1 LFKLAEFAVHRPC
14 DNQRIVFN
22 EQASS
27 DFFSEPIFMGTK
39 LNTRNAR
46 GIDMKQELHVVLG
59 ASGIIGQAVVDELT
73 LKKLKI
79 RTVGR
84 TKKTADADH

>member
-1 LFKLAEFAVHRPC
+1 
-14 DNQRIVFN
+14 
-22 EQASS
+22 
-27 DFFSEPIFMGTK
+27 
-39 LNTRNAR
+39 
-46 GIDMKQELHVVLG
+46 MKQELHVVLG